1 MIKRWLTQTLP
12 VMEWLPAY
20 TLHALRAD
28 VIAGVVVLFIT
39 VPQVIAYAFLA
50 GLPAETGL
58 YAAIMALL
66 CYAAFGSCRT
76 LAVGPAAIMSMMT
89 LEAMTTFEVPGTLAY
104 AVLASKLTLITGGIL
119 LLLRIINFGAVISF
133 LSHAVVTGFI
143 TAAAILI
150 IVNQLPP
157 IFGLDSPAASGLL
170 PVLEYTLLGLSAT
183 NQVALAIAV
192 SAMVLLWLA
201 RNYLE
206 GLLYRLGLNELWAS
220 SLVKSAPMYAV
231 VISILLVW
239 SMGLAETRQVAV
251 VGLIPEQLPSLAML
265 SVSMADVQQLA
276 PSALLMAMVIF
287 MESVAIG
294 TAVASKRREKIAPNQ
309 ELVGLGLANV
319 GSALAG
325 GFPVAGSFGRT
336 VVNFSSGAVTP
347 VASLV
352 TCALVVVT
360 LVWFAPLFY
369 YLPKAVLAAI
379 IVMAAMQLID
389 LHGIRKTFS
398 FNRIDSVTFTFTFL
412 AVLALGVESG
422 IITGIAISFVLLI
435 RSSSKPHIAVVG
447 RVANTENF
455 RNVLRHEV
463 QTTPQ
468 VLALRVDES
477 LYFVNTRHI
486 ETFIF
491 NRVAAA
497 PVIKHVVLICT
508 ATNFIDTS
516 GLEMLELLQ
525 DNLAEV
531 GVTLHLAEVKG
542 GVMDKLKGTEFYAN
556 MKGQVYFS
564 TDIAMKALGNV

>member
-192 SAMVLLWLA
+192 
-201 RNYLE
+201 
-206 GLLYRLGLNELWAS
+206 
-220 SLVKSAPMYAV
+220 
-231 VISILLVW
+231 
-239 SMGLAETRQVAV
+239 
-251 VGLIPEQLPSLAML
+251 
-265 SVSMADVQQLA
+265 
-276 PSALLMAMVIF
+276 
-287 MESVAIG
+287 
-294 TAVASKRREKIAPNQ
+294 
-309 ELVGLGLANV
+309 
-319 GSALAG
+319 
-325 GFPVAGSFGRT
+325 
-336 VVNFSSGAVTP
+336 
-347 VASLV
+347 
-352 TCALVVVT
+352 
-360 LVWFAPLFY
+360 
-369 YLPKAVLAAI
+369 
-379 IVMAAMQLID
+379 
-389 LHGIRKTFS
+389 
-398 FNRIDSVTFTFTFL
+398 
-412 AVLALGVESG
+412 
-422 IITGIAISFVLLI
+422 
-435 RSSSKPHIAVVG
+435 
-447 RVANTENF
+447 
-455 RNVLRHEV
+455 
-463 QTTPQ
+463 
-468 VLALRVDES
+468 
-477 LYFVNTRHI
+477 
-486 ETFIF
+486 
-491 NRVAAA
+491 
-497 PVIKHVVLICT
+497 
-508 ATNFIDTS
+508 
-516 GLEMLELLQ
+516 
-525 DNLAEV
+525 
-531 GVTLHLAEVKG
+531 
-542 GVMDKLKGTEFYAN
+542 
-556 MKGQVYFS
+556 
-564 TDIAMKALGNV
+564 